1 MPEKKILEGRISLG
15 NFLIIFVLLFNAFT
29 WWYMTR
35 KMLEDII
42 DNLNVSHTQN
52 TTLWAVYYTALI
64 GTSIVGWVLAR
75 KVGRIR
81 FLCLWMT
88 LGTITSL
95 LPMFFNNVTIIHAL
109 LICFLLGAS
118 FGLGMPSCL
127 AYFADHTLIENRG
140 RVGGTTFFITNLS
153 APFFA
158 GLLMVSD
165 LTINSIT
172 SAVWRGLGLL
182 MFVSLKPEEKFDART
197 KRNKHFVSI
206 LRNKSFTLFFM
217 PWLMFCFL
225 NRLEEPILREFLE
238 PDFYQL
244 MTMIGAIVASFSALI
259 GGLLSDWIGRKRV
272 VIYGFVS
279 LGLAYALIGI
289 ASDFLFSWYF
299 YILIDG
305 IAGGLFM
312 VTFILV
318 LWGDLAQP
326 GTREEYYI
334 IGNIP
339 FFFTDVVRIGATP
352 YIALIPSS
360 AAFSFASFFLFLAVL
375 PLMYAPETLPER
387 KIELRRL
394 RKYAEEAKKVKEK
407 YTENSVN
414 D

>member
-1 MPEKKILEGRISLG
+1 MPEKEILESHISLRI
-15 NFLIIFVLLFNAFT
+15 FLTIFVLLFNAFT

-35 KMLEDII
+35 KILEDII
-42 DNLNVSHTQN
+42 SNLNISHMQN
-52 TTLWAVYYTALI
+52 TTLWAIYYTALI
-64 GTSIVGWVLAR
+64 GTSIAGSVLAH

-81 FLCLWMT
+81 FLCFWMT
-88 LGTITSL
+88 LGIITSL
-95 LPMFFNNVTIIHAL
+95 LPMFFNLTIIHAS
-109 LICFLLGAS
+109 LISFLLGAS

-140 RVGGTTFFITNLS
+140 RVGGTTFLITNLS

-158 GLLMVSD
+158 GLLMVPN
-165 LTINSIT
+165 LTIKSIT

-182 MFVSLKPEEKFDART
+182 VFVLLKPEEKFDART
-197 KRNKHFVSI
+197 KRNKRFVSI
-206 LRNKSFTLFFM
+206 LRNKSFIFFFT

-244 MTMIGAIVASFSALI
+244 ITMIEAIVTSFFALI

-299 YILIDG
+299 YTLIDG

-326 GTREEYYI
+326 RIKEEYYI
-334 IGNIP
+334 MGNIP
-339 FFFTDVVRIGATP
+339 FFLADLVRTGATP
-352 YIALIPSS
+352 YITLIPPS
-360 AAFSFASFFLFLAVL
+360 AAFSLASFFLFLAVL
-375 PLMYAPETLPER
+375 PLMYAPETLPEK

-394 RKYAEEAKKVKEK
+394 RKYVEAAKKVREK
-407 YTENSVN
+407 YVGKEA
-414 D
+414 